1 MNDNIY
7 AEIVESDQV
16 VSKLR
21 GKLPTMFESLA
32 YSKSGD
38 NPSQPKKPA
47 KKFLGLTSRDESEL
61 QNQHLQQKKMLQQK
75 RYMIHI
81 DSVNK
86 VSQASMLGSSFIVYR
101 IRFTRMSDLE
111 SRSTWKRFRDMQ
123 SWYQEVG
130 AFIFCFI
137 MLGPQLCNLSA
148 FRQHCQLQ
156 KYESTA
162 ASCPFPQ
169 SHAAWLSAGDQKDPH
184 SEFVLTRKLSLEVI
198 RSVECQRLS
207 FNKHELLHDRPSSE
221 ICSTSTQPCI
231 RDTPSMSTSSSV

>member
-1 MNDNIY
+1 MNDNMY

-32 YSKSGD
+32 YSRSGD
-38 NPSQPKKPA
+38 NPSQPEKPA

-130 AFIFCFI
+130 AFIFCCI
-137 MLGPQLCNLSA
+137 MLVMQSLS
-148 FRQHCQLQ
+148 HLL
-156 KYESTA
+156 STT
-162 ASCPFPQ
+162 
-169 SHAAWLSAGDQKDPH
+169 LSVAEIRVD
-184 SEFVLTRKLSLEVI
+184 SSLVPIPPKSRRLVI
-198 RSVECQRLS
+198 GG
-207 FNKHELLHDRPSSE
+207 
-221 ICSTSTQPCI
+221 
-231 RDTPSMSTSSSV
+231 

>member
-130 AFIFCFI
+130 ALIYCFI
-137 MLGPQLCNLSA
+137 MLRPQPYNHSVTSSQYSCRNTS
-148 FRQHCQLQ
+148 RQPPR
-156 KYESTA
+156 A
-162 ASCPFPQ
+162 
-169 SHAAWLSAGDQKDPH
+169 H
-184 SEFVLTRKLSLEVI
+184 SPRVTPLGYRRVTRKTLIANS
-198 RSVECQRLS
+198 C
-207 FNKHELLHDRPSSE
+207 
-221 ICSTSTQPCI
+221 
-231 RDTPSMSTSSSV
+231 

>member
-1 MNDNIY
+1 MY

-16 VSKLR
+16 VSKHR

-32 YSKSGD
+32 YSRSGD
-38 NPSQPKKPA
+38 NPSQQTKPA
-47 KKFLGLTSRDESEL
+47 KKFQGLTSRDESEL

-130 AFIFCFI
+130 AVLYSCVIQSLSDLLTSLSVAEI
-137 MLGPQLCNLSA
+137 RVDSNLVSIPS
-148 FRQHCQLQ
+148 
-156 KYESTA
+156 ES
-162 ASCPFPQ
+162 
-169 SHAAWLSAGDQKDPH
+169 H
-184 SEFVLTRKLSLEVI
+184 SLVVGGG
-198 RSVECQRLS
+198 
-207 FNKHELLHDRPSSE
+207 
-221 ICSTSTQPCI
+221 
-231 RDTPSMSTSSSV
+231 